1 MRIDSGD
8 LPVLARQ
15 VRDQLDGLGAEK
27 TRIVATGDLDE
38 HAIAR
43 LAAAPVD
50 VYGVGTAAVTGSAAP
65 TANLVYKLVA
75 RTETSGPSGRL
86 VGIEKY
92 SAARRPAPSCRPPR
106 CGCRGVNPPSTPTT
120 RTLRRDAHVDRRPV
134 TPTTH
139 PGWSA
144 VFPGTRGAG
153 FTRAPPLSRAHP
165 THRQENHRAS
175 DN

>member
-75 RTETSGPSGRL
+75 RTETPGPSGRL

-92 SAARRPAPSCRPPR
+92 SAGKATRAEL
-106 CGCRGVNPPSTPTT
+106 PPSA
-120 RTLRRDAHVDRRPV
+120 LR
-134 TPTTH
+134 
-139 PGWSA
+139 
-144 VFPGTRGAG
+144 
-153 FTRAPPLSRAHP
+153 LSRGEPAID
-165 THRQENHRAS
+165 THYENPS
-175 DN
+175 T